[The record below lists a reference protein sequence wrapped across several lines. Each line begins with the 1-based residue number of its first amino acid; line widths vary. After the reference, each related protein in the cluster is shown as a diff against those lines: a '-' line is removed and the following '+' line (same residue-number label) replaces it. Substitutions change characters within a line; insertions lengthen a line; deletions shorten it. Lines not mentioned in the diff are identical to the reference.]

1 MTRFVRS
8 LRRALE
14 RPLRHG
20 PASFQKRGYLTQTQ
34 RRKATTASGPGL
46 SFPLI
51 DHHYDA
57 IVVGAGGAGLR
68 AAVGLAES
76 GLETACISKLFP
88 TRSHTVAAQGG
99 INAALGNMTEDDW
112 RWHMYDTVKGSDWLG
127 DQDAI
132 HYMTREA
139 SKAVYELENYGM
151 AFSRTSEGTIYQ
163 RALGGQ
169 SLKYGNG
176 GQAYRTACAEDR
188 TGHAML
194 HTLYGQSLKHNTN
207 FFIEYFALDLLMVDG
222 ACAGVLC
229 LSMEDGTLHR
239 MFARNTVLATGG
251 YGRAYFSCTSAHTST
266 GDGNAM
272 VARAGLPNQD
282 MEFVQFHPSGIYGAG
297 VLITEGARGEG
308 GYLLNGN
315 GERFMERYAP
325 TAKDLA
331 SRDVVSRSMNMEI
344 KEGRGCGPEKDHI
357 YLQLSHLPA
366 EVIHERLPGIAETAN
381 IFSGIDITKEPIPV
395 LPTVHYCM
403 GGIPTN
409 YKGQVLSVAE
419 DGSEEIVE
427 GLYAAGESACVS
439 VHGANRLGANSL
451 LDIVV
456 FGRASALHIAENNE
470 KGAPHLKVPDDIGK
484 QSLDDLENIR
494 TASGDIPSARLR
506 LDMQKAMQTDVAVFR
521 TEKSL
526 AAGNSAVQQVERD
539 FAERLSVTDRSLIWN
554 SDLIETLEM
563 RNLLTCASQ
572 TAKSA
577 LARQESRGSH
587 AREDFPDRDDASWMK
602 HTLSWQREEEDV
614 RIGYRPVVMTTL
626 DEEECASVP
635 PKKRS
640 Y

>member
-1 MTRFVRS
+1 YS
-8 LRRALE
+8 
-14 RPLRHG
+14 
-20 PASFQKRGYLTQTQ
+20 
-34 RRKATTASGPGL
+34 
-46 SFPLI
+46 
-51 DHHYDA
+51 A

-132 HYMTREA
+132 HYMTKA
-139 SKAVYELENYGM
+139 APKAVYELENYGM

-169 SLKYGNG
+169 SLKFGKG

-222 ACAGVLC
+222 KCAGVVC
-229 LSMEDGTLHR
+229 LSMEDGTIHR

-308 GYLLNGN
+308 GYLLNAE

-344 KEGRGCGPEKDHI
+344 RDGRGCGPDRDHI

-366 EVIHERLPGIAETAN
+366 DIIHERLPGIAETAA
-381 IFSGIDITKEPIPV
+381 IFSGIDITKQPIPV

-409 YKGQVLSVAE
+409 YKGQVISVAE
-419 DGSEEIVE
+419 GGKEEIVE
-427 GLYAAGESACVS
+427 GLYAAGEAACVS

-456 FGRASALHIAENNE
+456 FGRASALHIADNND
-470 KGAPHLKVPDDIGK
+470 KGAAHLKVPENIGHD
-484 QSLDDLENIR
+484 SLADLEKIR
-494 TASGDIPSARLR
+494 TSSGDTPSSKLR
-506 LDMQKAMQTDVAVFR
+506 LDMQKAMQADVAVFR
-521 TEKSL
+521 TNESL
-526 AAGNSAVQQVERD
+526 EAGNRNIQQVEQD
-539 FAERLSVTDRSLIWN
+539 FATRLSLQDRSLIWN

-572 TAKSA
+572 TVKSA
-577 LARQESRGSH
+577 LERKESRGSH
-587 AREDFPDRDDASWMK
+587 AREDFPEREDGEWMK
-602 HTLSWQREEEDV
+602 HTLSWQKERDNV
-614 RIGYRPVVMTTL
+614 RIGYRDVVMKTL
-626 DEEECASVP
+626 DESECQSVP
-635 PKKRS
+635 PMKRS